1 MSLKLTIENMLL
13 KIDAF
18 FGSKS
23 SKDKNMVYIMII
35 ALCFAIAYPLYDL
48 SSDKFKEAI
57 DKITN
62 IEGKINMDKAY
73 LSANPEAKIVKLTTD
88 IAKLES
94 DLEQK
99 KEANRYI
106 KEKIMTISSLVY
118 NEKLWGEYLDSISK
132 NALKHNVKILDFTNK
147 YVQTSSSFGHVL
159 DIDLDVNA
167 PYANTISF
175 INSLEQSDLVVDL
188 HDFEIKAKDKLNS
201 KLKISVWGI
210 TYK

>member
-13 KIDAF
+13 KMDAF

-23 SKDKNMVYIMII
+23 SKDKNMVYIMIV

-88 IAKLES
+88 IAKLEG

>member
-48 SSDKFKEAI
+48 SSDKFKEAL

-62 IEGKINMDKAY
+62 IESKINMDKAY

-132 NALKHNVKILDFTNK
+132 NAIKHNVKILDFTNK
-147 YVQTSSSFGHVL
+147 YVENNSSFGHVL
-159 DIDLDVNA
+159 DIDLDINA

-188 HDFEIKAKDKLNS
+188 HDFEIKAKDALNS

-210 TYK
+210 TYR